1 MPSVTVPG
9 WTLHYDVTDLVPPWR
24 GQPETIVFHHGL
36 GGSAATWAGWLP
48 VLAERYRIV
57 RFDMRG
63 HGRSVPAGGGG
74 EFTLDDLTGDLFA
87 VADAAGCERFH
98 AVGESMGGTI
108 ALQAAVQR
116 PRRLRTLTVS
126 NGAHLG
132 ASIRSVQ
139 DWEAIIAQRGMAGWS
154 AHMME
159 RRFFPGAITEQMW
172 RWYEGEQ
179 ARTSPQVLLRALR
192 LLVGAD
198 LSAALGGVELPV
210 LLLHGDSSPF
220 IPVSVMADFHARLP
234 RARLR
239 VFPHARHGLPFSHAR
254 PCAEELLRFLEA
266 AEV

>member
-172 RWYEGEQ
+172 RWYEGDPTQ
-179 ARTSPQVLLRALR
+179 
-192 LLVGAD
+192 
-198 LSAALGGVELPV
+198 
-210 LLLHGDSSPF
+210 
-220 IPVSVMADFHARLP
+220 
-234 RARLR
+234 
-239 VFPHARHGLPFSHAR
+239 
-254 PCAEELLRFLEA
+254 
-266 AEV
+266 